1 MIASARRRRPAL
13 RLGVVAIALVVT
25 SAGCTDGAAGELE
38 HYEPSDTEEVEG
50 SELKRVTFT
59 SVGAEAVGLRTAVA
73 SQSGQF
79 TVVDY
84 ESLIYDGQGV
94 PWVYTVPEELTFLR
108 AQVVVDRVEDDRVL
122 LSDGLT
128 AGTRVVTTGATEV
141 YGTELDIAGSH

>member
-1 MIASARRRRPAL
+1 MWVRKPSACGPL
-13 RLGVVAIALVVT
+13 
-25 SAGCTDGAAGELE
+25 S
-38 HYEPSDTEEVEG
+38 PP
-50 SELKRVTFT
+50 
-59 SVGAEAVGLRTAVA
+59 
-73 SQSGQF
+73 QSGQF